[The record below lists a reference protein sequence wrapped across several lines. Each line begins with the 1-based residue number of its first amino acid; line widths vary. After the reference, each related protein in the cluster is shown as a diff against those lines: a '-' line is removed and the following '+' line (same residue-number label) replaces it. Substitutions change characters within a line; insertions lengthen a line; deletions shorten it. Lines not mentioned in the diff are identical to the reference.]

1 MDEMVVF
8 KILSEN
14 FNLFFEI
21 VYFLLNLFILCVLK
35 IKKVKIWVKFLF
47 IYLLK
52 LNFVLSIIF
61 GMFVINFVY
70 FN

>member
-21 VYFLLNLFILCVLK
+21 VYFLLNLFIVCVFK
-35 IKKVKIWVKFLF
+35 NKKYKIWVKFLF

-61 GMFVINFVY
+61 EMFVINFVY